1 MELNKLLRDAGI
13 VGAGGAGFPSYAKLN
28 EGANTLLVNG
38 SECEPLLY
46 TDYVLL
52 KNEMTELLSGIRILL
67 DNTNLRRAVLAIKRH
82 TAERLALADG
92 EVLSRDVTIKV
103 LPDVYPIGDEISLIY
118 QTLGRVVTPGQLP
131 ISVGVIVY
139 NVETLINISRAAHR
153 GEGVT
158 YKWLTVGGAVKE
170 PAVVCVPI
178 GAPVSKLFSYLG
190 IEVPEGYSIV
200 EGGPSM
206 GKLVSLSRATVT
218 KTTKGLLVL
227 PDTSRAVESKRIN
240 ERMATARAETACCQ
254 CTRCTDMCP
263 RNLLGYP
270 LEPHKMVRTA
280 MGAAVVSPVMVLSA
294 TLCCGCGICENLACS
309 QGISPKA
316 VIQNYKALLAKHKM
330 RYTANAPVEPAP
342 ERDYRMIP
350 TDRWAY
356 TLGVKQYDVLP
367 REHGVISFE
376 TVRIPL
382 SRHIGVPA
390 VPVVKDGDIVREGD
404 LIARAADGLSVSYHA
419 SISGTV
425 TVGENEIII
434 HKVN

>member
-1 MELNKLLRDAGI
+1 MELANIMRDGGI
-13 VGAGGAGFPSYAKLN
+13 VGAGGAGFPSYAKLS
-28 EGANTLLVNG
+28 EGATTLLVNG

-46 TDYVLL
+46 TDYILL
-52 KNEMTELLSGIRILL
+52 KNALGEILSGIRILL
-67 DNTNLRRAVLAIKRH
+67 ENTRMTRAVLAVKKH
-82 TAERLALADG
+82 TAVRLALSDG
-92 EVLSRDVTIKV
+92 EMLADRVSLKV

-139 NVETLINISRAAHR
+139 NVETLINLSHAVNE
-153 GEGVT
+153 GMGVT
-158 YKWLTVGGAVKE
+158 KKWLTVGGAVRT
-170 PAVVCVPI
+170 PRVVCVPV
-178 GAPVSKLFSYLG
+178 GTPVSALFSRLG
-190 IEVPEGYSIV
+190 IEVPDGYSVI

-206 GKLVSLSRATVT
+206 GKIVSLSRAVVS

-227 PDTSRAVESKRIN
+227 PDASRAVESKRIN
-240 ERMATARAETACCQ
+240 ERMAIARAETACCQ

-280 MGAAVVSPVMVLSA
+280 MGAAAVSPVMVLSA

-342 ERDYRMIP
+342 EREYRMIP
-350 TDRWAY
+350 SDRWAY
-356 TLGVKQYDVLP
+356 TLGIKQYDALA
-367 REHGVISFE
+367 EEGGELAFD

-382 SRHIGVPA
+382 SRHIGAPA
-390 VPVVKDGDIVREGD
+390 VAVVANGDTVSQGE
-404 LIARAADGLSVSYHA
+404 LIARAGDGLSVAYHA
-419 SISGTV
+419 SISGIV
-425 TVGENEIII
+425 TLGENEIII